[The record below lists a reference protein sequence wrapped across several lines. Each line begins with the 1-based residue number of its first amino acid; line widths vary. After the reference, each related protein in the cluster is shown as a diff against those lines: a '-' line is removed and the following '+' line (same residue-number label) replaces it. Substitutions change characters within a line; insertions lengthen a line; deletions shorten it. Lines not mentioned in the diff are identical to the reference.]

1 MDWFTQAIQDIGNAV
16 EDGVEAVGEFVEDAV
31 ETVVDFVED
40 TAEVVIDTVE
50 AVVDST
56 VGFVE
61 TVVDVATGERD
72 VSAFGDWA
80 MNTMDDLVFEP
91 VDYITGGAVDL
102 DYEDGQFSAGLDF
115 GIGSAGVSFG
125 EEGFSADASFDIGI
139 AQGDM
144 SYNTAQGF
152 AATGSLGLDWGG
164 LPTVEGHVSISPDG
178 DVGGGLLVE
187 SMFGHVG
194 IEGEMM
200 RNPDGSWSAGGSIDG
215 RIVAPFVGAAKFS
228 AEGSVSVAADGDFE
242 AAGELDG
249 YIKSPLA
256 DVQGTAGGQVSR
268 EDGQFDA
275 SGYAEGSGEALGS
288 EAKGGGAVTVSAG
301 GGHLEAD
308 VDTWGESE
316 DNNVFDPSVSVTDT
330 GLGHPDSIEDAFGV
344 AGEMV
349 GDAVLGTVSGL
360 AAAAGGLGASGGAA
374 AGQFADP
381 GTPEQSSDLG
391 VSSSVDTGAGSDE
404 PMVEVPEPG
413 PPDDFSAEL
422 AAADQ
427 AFTAAGD
434 IWDDLDLSD
443 G

>member
-40 TAEVVIDTVE
+40 TAEVVVDTVE

-56 VGFVE
+56 VGFVD

-80 MNTMDDLVFEP
+80 MNTMDDLVFDQ
-91 VDYITGGAVDL
+91 VDYITGGAVDV
-102 DYEDGQFSAGLDF
+102 DYDDGQFSAGLDF

-125 EEGFSADASFDIGI
+125 EDGFSASAGFDVGI

-144 SYNTAQGF
+144 SYNSAQGF

-178 DVGGGLLVE
+178 DVLIGGELQASLP
-187 SMFGHVG
+187 G
-194 IEGEMM
+194 IMLDLGGEMA
-200 RNPDGSWSAGGSIDG
+200 RNADGSWSASGSVDG
-215 RIVAPFVGAAKFS
+215 RVGVPGLAEVGFG
-228 AEGSVSVAADGDFE
+228 AEGSVSVDADGDFA

-249 YIKSPLA
+249 FVDTPLA
-256 DVQGTAGGQVSR
+256 EGQVEAGGSISKQ
-268 EDGQFDA
+268 DGQFDA
-275 SGYAEGSGEALGS
+275 SLHGEASGEALGS
-288 EAKGGGAVTVSAG
+288 RGRVGGAAEVSAG

-308 VDTWGESE
+308 VDTWGDAEIH
-316 DNNVFDPSVSVTDT
+316 NVLNPSDLVTDT
-330 GLGHPDSIEDAFGV
+330 GLGRPDSIEDALGV

-349 GDAVLGTVSGL
+349 GDAVLDAVSDLTGISPEGMEKAGEMVADEFADV
-360 AAAAGGLGASGGAA
+360 AAEFGMPGAA
-374 AGQFADP
+374 TS
-381 GTPEQSSDLG
+381 TPEQWSDLEP
-391 VSSSVDTGAGSDE
+391 SSTLD
-404 PMVEVPEPG
+404 
-413 PPDDFSAEL
+413 PPADDFSADL
-422 AAADQ
+422 AAADE
-427 AFTAAGD
+427 ASEAADD
-434 IWDDLDLSD
+434 IWEGMGTSE